1 MKTKEIVLR
10 CIMNSHS
17 FISGEEIADKCGISR
32 QAVWKA
38 VNALRKDGV
47 QIEAVTNSGY
57 RLSASGNVNAT
68 ENILSESVIN
78 SLLPENLFARAIVYD
93 EIDSTNLEAKRR
105 CEQAVNSPASHT
117 DSVHSL
123 DGTVIVANCQTAGRG
138 RLGRSFFSPAGSGLY
153 LSIIYSPKEN
163 ITTPAVLTASAAVS
177 VCRAIASVYNLQP
190 QIKWVNDIF
199 LRGKKI
205 CGILTEGVTNFETGT
220 IDYAII
226 GIGINVLPGSFPPE
240 VADIATSIFE
250 NKTDCDDG
258 TNIKRNELAASVI
271 LETLKIF
278 HAGENGFKEAMKEY
292 RKCLFMIGQ
301 KVTVSPVIGKLD
313 SQFEATVIDVN
324 ENAKLIVQKEN
335 GDTLELD
342 SGEISLRSVNMIK
355 ANNI

>member
-10 CIMNSHS
+10 CIMNAHS
-17 FISGEEIADKCGISR
+17 FISGEEIAARCGISR

-57 RLSASGNVNAT
+57 KLSATNTASTT

-78 SLLPENLFARAIVYD
+78 SLLPENLSARAIVYD

-105 CEQAVNSPASHT
+105 CEQVINSTATRTTSI
-117 DSVHSL
+117 HSL

-240 VADIATSIFE
+240 IADIATSIFE
-250 NKTDCDDG
+250 DKKDG
-258 TNIKRNELAASVI
+258 GISPNVKRNELAAAVI

-292 RKCLFMIGQ
+292 RERLFMIGQ
-301 KVTVSPVIGKLD
+301 KVIVSPVIGKLD

-324 ENAKLIVQKEN
+324 NNAKLIVQKEN
-335 GDTLELD
+335 GDLLELD
-342 SGEISLRSVNMIK
+342 SGEISIHSENIIK
-355 ANNI
+355 AQ